1 MSCQVTQPIL
11 TLTLNPALDLTG
23 HLEQMQVGEVN
34 LVRSGHLHPAGKG
47 LNVARVL
54 KDLGAE
60 VLVSGFLGQENQA
73 PFHELFQACQ
83 LGDHF
88 LVVPGATRINVKMV
102 EASGRVTDLNFP
114 GVEVSDDELLR
125 FEQQLQTLLPQI
137 EYVVVAGSLPRGV
150 TPERLSQW
158 LHSLAEQG
166 KKVLFDSSGA
176 AMAAGLTAKPFLI
189 KPNEHELADWAGQP
203 LESLEAL
210 MAAAES
216 LQARYQIPHVVVSRG
231 ADGVLWR
238 AGSSWWQAKPPRMS
252 VVSTVGAGD
261 SMVAG
266 LAWGLSQSWSMEQIL
281 RLASAVSAL
290 AVTQIGVGVTDPQ
303 QLASL
308 MASIEVQ
315 QLS

>member
-1 MSCQVTQPIL
+1 MSSKTTQPIL

-47 LNVARVL
+47 INVARVL
-54 KDLGAE
+54 KDLGAK

-73 PFHELFQACQ
+73 PFHELFHEC
-83 LGDHF
+83 GFDDHF
-88 LVVPGATRINVKMV
+88 MVVPGATRINVKMV
-102 EASGRVTDLNFP
+102 ETSGRVTDLNFP
-114 GVEVSDDELLR
+114 GVEVSESELLR
-125 FEQQLQTLLPQI
+125 FEHRLQEVLPEI

-150 TPERLSQW
+150 TPVRLSQW
-158 LHSLAEQG
+158 LNLLAEQG

-176 AMAAGLTAKPFLI
+176 ALSEGLTAKPFLI
-189 KPNEHELADWAGQP
+189 KPNEHELADWVGHP

-216 LQARYQIPHVVVSRG
+216 LQARYGIPHVVVSRG

-238 AGSSWWQAKPPRMS
+238 AGNSWWQAKPPRMS

-266 LAWGLSQSWSMEQIL
+266 LAWGLSQYWPMEQIL

-290 AVTQIGVGVTDPQ
+290 AVTQIGVGIADPQ
-303 QLASL
+303 QLADL